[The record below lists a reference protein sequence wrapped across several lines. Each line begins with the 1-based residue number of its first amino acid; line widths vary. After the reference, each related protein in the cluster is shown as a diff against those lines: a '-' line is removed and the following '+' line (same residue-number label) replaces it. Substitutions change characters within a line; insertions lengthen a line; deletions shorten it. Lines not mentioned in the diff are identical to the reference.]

1 MFEIGDYVLNATN
14 GICKISEIVE
24 LDMSGDK
31 QLKSYFLLRP
41 VEEENDRVYIPVDN
55 ADKRIRKVITQDEA
69 LAVLDRVPEIEAL
82 AVNNEKERETRYKE
96 AVRSCEPDSVI
107 SLLKCLHIRN
117 EQRAQAGSDSRAQT
131 VLSGA
136 SNHLK
141 CACYPGG
148 ISDWRVHS
156 YTYTDNRGTC
166 PFNHWHLLRAPCKAQ
181 KAISFWR
188 GSACRYRSS

>member
-31 QLKSYFLLRP
+31 KLKSYFLLRP

-69 LAVLDRVPEIEAL
+69 QAVLDRVPEIEAL
-82 AVNNEKERETRYKE
+82 VVNKNKE
-96 AVRSCEPDSVI
+96 AVRNKKSDNVV

-117 EQRAQAGSDSRAQT
+117 EQRAQAGKKATSVDERYGKMAEHNLNAELAF
-131 VLSGA
+131 VLEKDKQEIKDII
-136 SNHLK
+136 HDML
-141 CACYPGG
+141 
-148 ISDWRVHS
+148 
-156 YTYTDNRGTC
+156 
-166 PFNHWHLLRAPCKAQ
+166 
-181 KAISFWR
+181 
-188 GSACRYRSS
+188 

>member
-69 LAVLDRVPEIEAL
+69 QAVLDRVPEIEAL

-107 SLLKCLHIRN
+107 SR
-117 EQRAQAGSDSRAQT
+117 
-131 VLSGA
+131 
-136 SNHLK
+136 
-141 CACYPGG
+141 
-148 ISDWRVHS
+148 
-156 YTYTDNRGTC
+156 
-166 PFNHWHLLRAPCKAQ
+166 
-181 KAISFWR
+181 
-188 GSACRYRSS
+188 

>member
-1 MFEIGDYVLNATN
+1 MFEIGDCVLNATN

-69 LAVLDRVPEIEAL
+69 QAVLDRVPEIEAL

-117 EQRAQAGSDSRAQT
+117 EQRAQAGKKSTAVDERYGKMAEHNLNAELAF
-131 VLSGA
+131 VLEKDKQEIKDII
-136 SNHLK
+136 HDML
-141 CACYPGG
+141 
-148 ISDWRVHS
+148 
-156 YTYTDNRGTC
+156 
-166 PFNHWHLLRAPCKAQ
+166 
-181 KAISFWR
+181 
-188 GSACRYRSS
+188 

>member
-31 QLKSYFLLRP
+31 KLKSYFLLRP

-69 LAVLDRVPEIEAL
+69 QAVLDRVPEIEAL
-82 AVNNEKERETRYKE
+82 VVNNEKERETLYKE
-96 AVRSCEPDSVI
+96 AVRSCEPDNVV

-117 EQRAQAGSDSRAQT
+117 EHRQARRLHPSMSVMARWQST
-131 VLSGA
+131 
-136 SNHLK
+136 
-141 CACYPGG
+141 
-148 ISDWRVHS
+148 I
-156 YTYTDNRGTC
+156 
-166 PFNHWHLLRAPCKAQ
+166 
-181 KAISFWR
+181 
-188 GSACRYRSS
+188 

>member
-31 QLKSYFLLRP
+31 ACSSHIFYSCP

-117 EQRAQAGSDSRAQT
+117 EQRAQAGKKSTAVDERYGKMAEHNLNAELAF
-131 VLSGA
+131 VLEKDKQEIKDII
-136 SNHLK
+136 HDML
-141 CACYPGG
+141 
-148 ISDWRVHS
+148 
-156 YTYTDNRGTC
+156 
-166 PFNHWHLLRAPCKAQ
+166 
-181 KAISFWR
+181 
-188 GSACRYRSS
+188 

>member
-69 LAVLDRVPEIEAL
+69 QAVLDRVPEI
-82 AVNNEKERETRYKE
+82 E

-117 EQRAQAGSDSRAQT
+117 EQRAQAGKKATAVDERYGKMAEHNLNAELAF
-131 VLSGA
+131 VLEKDKQEIKDII
-136 SNHLK
+136 HDML
-141 CACYPGG
+141 
-148 ISDWRVHS
+148 
-156 YTYTDNRGTC
+156 
-166 PFNHWHLLRAPCKAQ
+166 
-181 KAISFWR
+181 
-188 GSACRYRSS
+188 

>member
-69 LAVLDRVPEIEAL
+69 QAVLDRVPEIEAL
-82 AVNNEKERETRYKE
+82 AVNKERETRYKE

-117 EQRAQAGSDSRAQT
+117 EQRAQAGKKATAVDERYGKMAEHNLNAELAF
-131 VLSGA
+131 VLEKDKQEIKDII
-136 SNHLK
+136 HDML
-141 CACYPGG
+141 
-148 ISDWRVHS
+148 
-156 YTYTDNRGTC
+156 
-166 PFNHWHLLRAPCKAQ
+166 
-181 KAISFWR
+181 
-188 GSACRYRSS
+188 

>member
-55 ADKRIRKVITQDEA
+55 ADKRIRK
-69 LAVLDRVPEIEAL
+69 IEAL

-117 EQRAQAGSDSRAQT
+117 EQRAQAGKKSTAVDERYGKMAEHNLNAELAF
-131 VLSGA
+131 VLEKDKQEIKDII
-136 SNHLK
+136 HDML
-141 CACYPGG
+141 
-148 ISDWRVHS
+148 
-156 YTYTDNRGTC
+156 
-166 PFNHWHLLRAPCKAQ
+166 
-181 KAISFWR
+181 
-188 GSACRYRSS
+188 

>member
-14 GICKISEIVE
+14 GICKISEVVE

-107 SLLKCLHIRN
+107 SLLK
-117 EQRAQAGSDSRAQT
+117 
-131 VLSGA
+131 
-136 SNHLK
+136 
-141 CACYPGG
+141 
-148 ISDWRVHS
+148 
-156 YTYTDNRGTC
+156 
-166 PFNHWHLLRAPCKAQ
+166 
-181 KAISFWR
+181 
-188 GSACRYRSS
+188 

>member
-69 LAVLDRVPEIEAL
+69 QAVLDRVPEIEAL
-82 AVNNEKERETRYKE
+82 AVNNE
-96 AVRSCEPDSVI
+96 
-107 SLLKCLHIRN
+107 N
-117 EQRAQAGSDSRAQT
+117 EQRAQAGKKSTAVDERYGKMAEHNLNAELAF
-131 VLSGA
+131 VLEKDKQEIKDII
-136 SNHLK
+136 HDML
-141 CACYPGG
+141 
-148 ISDWRVHS
+148 
-156 YTYTDNRGTC
+156 
-166 PFNHWHLLRAPCKAQ
+166 
-181 KAISFWR
+181 
-188 GSACRYRSS
+188 

>member
-69 LAVLDRVPEIEAL
+69 QAVLDRVPEIEAL
-82 AVNNEKERETRYKE
+82 AVNNERETRYKE

-117 EQRAQAGSDSRAQT
+117 EQRAQAGKKATAVDERYGKMAEHNLNAELAF
-131 VLSGA
+131 VLEKDKQEIKDII
-136 SNHLK
+136 HDML
-141 CACYPGG
+141 
-148 ISDWRVHS
+148 
-156 YTYTDNRGTC
+156 
-166 PFNHWHLLRAPCKAQ
+166 
-181 KAISFWR
+181 
-188 GSACRYRSS
+188 

>member
-31 QLKSYFLLRP
+31 KLKSYFLLRP

-69 LAVLDRVPEIEAL
+69 KAVLDRVEIEAL
-82 AVNNEKERETRYKE
+82 VVNNEKERETLYKE
-96 AVRSCEPDSVI
+96 AVRSCEPDNVV

-117 EQRAQAGSDSRAQT
+117 EQRAQAGKKATSVDERYGKMAEHNLNAELAF
-131 VLSGA
+131 VLEKDKQEIKDII
-136 SNHLK
+136 HDML
-141 CACYPGG
+141 
-148 ISDWRVHS
+148 
-156 YTYTDNRGTC
+156 
-166 PFNHWHLLRAPCKAQ
+166 
-181 KAISFWR
+181 
-188 GSACRYRSS
+188 

>member
-55 ADKRIRKVITQDEA
+55 ADKRIRKAQ
-69 LAVLDRVPEIEAL
+69 AVLDRVPEIEAL

-117 EQRAQAGSDSRAQT
+117 EQRAQAGKKSTAVDERYGKMAEHNLNAELAF
-131 VLSGA
+131 VLEKDKQEIKDII
-136 SNHLK
+136 HDML
-141 CACYPGG
+141 
-148 ISDWRVHS
+148 
-156 YTYTDNRGTC
+156 
-166 PFNHWHLLRAPCKAQ
+166 
-181 KAISFWR
+181 
-188 GSACRYRSS
+188 